1 MSATKANLLRRSP
14 RRAQPGISPMCL
26 FRKVGQINC
35 LLFLSGESNEAQS
48 SKFIG
53 WRLCFA
59 AALFA
64 TLLPIASMTA
74 MAAEERVRSIAEI
87 TSPGGIRAWLVEER
101 AIPLVAM
108 RFAFTGGA
116 LQDPEGKEGL
126 TAIMA
131 SLLSE
136 GAGEH
141 SAEAFSRRLA
151 DQAARFSISGGRDWI
166 SGGLDV
172 LSNRFAA
179 ASDLLRLALSEPSF
193 EAASIA
199 RVRAQHLSGLSIAAN
214 EPRAV
219 ALERFHAEAFPDHVL
234 GRPVNGTPA
243 SVARITDGD
252 IKAHHSRLL
261 ARDNLHVV
269 FVGDIDQETATAAL
283 DRIFGALPARAT
295 LRPYPKI
302 EPRVVPQPV
311 VVDRVLPAATAVFA
325 LPSLEQSDPDYPALQ
340 VLSHILASGD
350 FDSRLTEEIRVKR
363 GLAYSVQARLT
374 SEGLVPLLLGG
385 LTTRNETMGE
395 ALGVLRELLGDTARD
410 GPTPEAFANAKLY
423 LVGAYLLDFDTNAGM
438 ASQLLRVMLAGHG
451 VSYVADRNSTI
462 EQVTLADVRRV
473 AGRVLRT
480 DRLIV
485 TIVGKPT
492 LDR

>member
-1 MSATKANLLRRSP
+1 MCSSKVASLLRPWRP
-14 RRAQPGISPMCL
+14 GGLKARHRRL
-26 FRKVGQINC
+26 
-35 LLFLSGESNEAQS
+35 
-48 SKFIG
+48 
-53 WRLCFA
+53 A
-59 AALFA
+59 AALIVA
-64 TLLPIASMTA
+64 LLPVASMTGVI
-74 MAAEERVRSIAEI
+74 AEERVRPIAEI

-116 LQDPEGKEGL
+116 LQDPDGKEGL
-126 TAIMA
+126 AAIMA

-136 GAGEH
+136 GAGGH
-141 SAEAFSRRLA
+141 SAEAFSRLLA
-151 DQAARFSISGGRDWI
+151 DQAARLSISGGRDRI

-179 ASDLLRLALSEPSF
+179 ASDLLRLALVEPAF
-193 EAASIA
+193 GAASIA
-199 RVRAQHLSGLSIAAN
+199 RVRAQHLSRLAIAAN

-219 ALERFHAEAFPDHVL
+219 ALDRFYAEAFPSHVI

-252 IKAHHSRLL
+252 IRAQHTRLL

-269 FVGDIDQETATAAL
+269 IVGDIDQKEAAAAL
-283 DRIFGALPARAT
+283 DRIFGALPARAS
-295 LRPYPKI
+295 LQPHPRV
-302 EPRVVPQPV
+302 EPRVPAQPV
-311 VVDRVLPAATAVFA
+311 VVDRALPAATAAFA
-325 LPSLEQSDPDYPALQ
+325 LPSLEVSDPDYPALQ
-340 VLSHILASGD
+340 VLSHILGSGD

-363 GLAYSVQARLT
+363 GLAYSVQARLV
-374 SEGLVPLLLGG
+374 SEAHVSMWLGG
-385 LTTRNETMGE
+385 LATRNESMSE
-395 ALGVLRELLGDTARD
+395 ALDVLREVLGATARE

-438 ASQLLRVMLAGHG
+438 ASQLLRVRLAGHG
-451 VSYVADRNSTI
+451 ASYVAGRNATI
-462 EQVTLADVRRV
+462 ERVTLADVRRV
-473 AGRVLRT
+473 AGRVMRT

-492 LDR
+492 MGR